1 MTPEDLEQIRAVV
14 REEANAA
21 LAQNDTTGRLRDLEA
36 KSSRSQANAM
46 SERIAKLEAQVTDL
60 QAKVRR
66 IEMQN
71 P

>member
-14 REEANAA
+14 REETTAA
-21 LAQNDTTGRLRDLEA
+21 IQEHDTIGSIRDMTVERD
-36 KSSRSQANAM
+36 RSQAKAL
-46 SERIAKLEAQVTDL
+46 SARVAKLEAQ
-60 QAKVRR
+60 VRR

>member
-14 REEANAA
+14 REETNAA
-21 LAQNDTTGRLRDLEA
+21 LDEHDSLGKIREITADRD
-36 KSSRSQANAM
+36 RSQTNAL
-46 SERIAKLEAQVTDL
+46 SARVAKLEAQVTDL